1 VRGFLFALDLVFDVD
16 ELALDE
22 GVVFG
27 ELAEFAERCEG
38 FFVAAFEDEPAGGG
52 FGRFGTVHERANSR
66 LGRC

>member
-27 ELAEFAERCEG
+27 ELAEFAERCGG
-38 FFVAAFEDEPAGGG
+38 FFVAAFEDEPAGG
-52 FGRFGTVHERANSR
+52 FGDGP
-66 LGRC
+66 

>member
-1 VRGFLFALDLVFDVD
+1 VRGFLFALDLVFDID

-27 ELAEFAERCEG
+27 ELRSLQSVVRASSWRPLRMSQRG
-38 FFVAAFEDEPAGGG
+38 VS
-52 FGRFGTVHERANSR
+52 GTVHERANSR